1 MTSTQVDYVA
11 INTIALAV
19 LPVILHRWLPDGH
32 IIGHEYI
39 ARNPTRND
47 RHAGSFKINVRTG
60 RWADFATGDVGGD
73 PISLHRPAL
82 ANRRV
87 KGLSPDPI
95 SAESPHHALLPIVHV
110 LARQAAK
117 YTLARDR
124 QPTPDQPSSEDEA

>member
-1 MTSTQVDYVA
+1 MPQSVGPFPEAQDIQVG
-11 INTIALAV
+11 AV
-19 LPVILHRWLPDGH
+19 
-32 IIGHEYI
+32 
-39 ARNPTRND
+39 
-47 RHAGSFKINVRTG
+47 
-60 RWADFATGDVGGD
+60 
-73 PISLHRPAL
+73 HRPAL
-82 ANRRV
+82 ANRRA